1 MYVLFF
7 HVRCII
13 KHMRSSKDANN
24 VKNDW
29 KITILEQKSLYLNVA
44 TLEYLSQIL
53 PIDVNGITT
62 STLKIS

>member
-13 KHMRSSKDANN
+13 THMRSSKDANN

-29 KITILEQKSLYLNVA
+29 KITILEQKHYIWMWPH
-44 TLEYLSQIL
+44 LSTFSKPL
-53 PIDVNGITT
+53 PIDVYGIIT

>member
-7 HVRCII
+7 HVGCII
-13 KHMRSSKDANN
+13 SHMRSSKDANN
-24 VKNDW
+24 VKNYW
-29 KITILEQKSLYLNVA
+29 KITILEQKSLYFNVA
-44 TLEYLSQIL
+44 TLEYLFQIL